1 MANAT
6 IHRVRAVT
14 APERMPLS
22 LQQFEQIDRLHSS
35 LIRMGDFLTCA
46 DPRGYIATSNRL
58 FDACLDAGMP
68 FDVPSHEE
76 WAAAA
81 ICDSLLSAE
90 LAA

>member
-46 DPRGYIATSNRL
+46 DPRAYIAISNRL
-58 FDACLDAGMP
+58 LDACIDAGMSY
-68 FDVPSHEE
+68 DEPSHAA
-76 WAAAA
+76 WAVDAITRALVAA
-81 ICDSLLSAE
+81 
-90 LAA
+90 